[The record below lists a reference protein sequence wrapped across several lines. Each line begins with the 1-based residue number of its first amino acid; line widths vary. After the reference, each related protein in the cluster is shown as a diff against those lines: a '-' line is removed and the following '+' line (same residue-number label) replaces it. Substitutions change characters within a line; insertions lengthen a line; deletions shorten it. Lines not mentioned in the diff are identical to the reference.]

1 MELFS
6 GVLFFTNGPSSFFF
20 QASYFIWAHL
30 VTLAGIAIFCPK
42 IMTKQRNEIKVLSRL
57 ASSGK
62 ATLSSQYLRE
72 LLTDTKGQ
80 IKPKADWRAAYFSK
94 KWTNEYSF
102 FLPWK
107 AEKQEKTNSFLL
119 FLVEST
125 VRQYAYGFI
134 WPSHTVS
141 EWFLS
146 RIGGF

>member
-94 KWTNEYSF
+94 K
-102 FLPWK
+102 
-107 AEKQEKTNSFLL
+107 
-119 FLVEST
+119 
-125 VRQYAYGFI
+125 
-134 WPSHTVS
+134 
-141 EWFLS
+141 
-146 RIGGF
+146 